1 MADAA
6 HLATDKKLE
15 RIDKKLTSIHKR
27 AEKEIGVKW
36 RDYLIDANAQIAPL
50 QKQLAD
56 AQAKHDTA
64 LANQLK
70 KQIADKQR
78 AMTVVNSKYKRLT
91 DQLANEITKVNQTAV
106 AYVNGETP
114 SIFTLNY
121 NYVAQDINSFDLGIS
136 FELVDKNT
144 VKKLILEE
152 PELLPSQTI
161 NNAKDIAW
169 NIHKTNSEVLQ
180 GILQGESIE
189 KLAARLAKS
198 VCDSNEAAAIRNA
211 RTMTTGAENA
221 GRRAGHER
229 AAKMGVHLEDVWI
242 ATLDGRTRHEHRLAD
257 QQSVKVGQPFILD
270 GYKLRFPGDP
280 SAPGYLVYN
289 CRCTVIGKLIGID
302 DDIDE
307 IRHNS
312 DLKGMTYEQWKASKP
327 VYTHKKK
334 RRKNGT
340 SKNNK

>member
-6 HLATDKKLE
+6 HIATDKELE
-15 RIDKKLTSIHKR
+15 RIEKKLTSIYKR

-36 RDYLIDANAQIAPL
+36 RDYLIKANAKIAPL

-91 DQLANEITKVNQTAV
+91 DQMANEITKVNQTAV

-180 GILQGESIE
+180 GILQGESMPKIADRFSRVMAMN
-189 KLAARLAKS
+189 AAS
-198 VCDSNEAAAIRNA
+198 AIRNA
-211 RTMTTGAENA
+211 RTAVTCAENS
-221 GRRAGHER
+221 GRMEMMHE
-229 AAKMGVHLEDVWI
+229 AEAKGVHALKKWI
-242 ATLDGRTRHEHRLAD
+242 ATHDERTRDAHMELDNKTQEIDEPFVNSIGEIMFPAD
-257 QQSVKVGQPFILD
+257 PHAH
-270 GYKLRFPGDP
+270 P
-280 SAPGYLVYN
+280 ANVYN
-289 CRCTVIGKLIGID
+289 CRCSLGYVITGFSPKTPVSFHVKGWDIYVKDGI
-302 DDIDE
+302 
-307 IRHNS
+307 
-312 DLKGMTYEQWKASKP
+312 A
-327 VYTHKKK
+327 
-334 RRKNGT
+334 
-340 SKNNK
+340 